1 MNDINTQIQ
10 EYLFSQQDLKYRDFH
25 SRLMPTID
33 KNVIIGVRVPILRKY
48 AKEISKNPDVKCFLC
63 ALPHK
68 YYEENNLHA
77 FIIEKIKD
85 YDTCIKMLDAFLP
98 YIDNWATCDSLC
110 PKIFKANKDKL
121 LKKISIWLKS
131 DHTYTMRF
139 GIKMLMTFFLDEDFD
154 IKYPTAISQIR
165 SDEYYIKMMVAWY
178 FATALAKQY
187 DAIIPFI
194 ENYTLDTDT
203 HNKAIQKAIE
213 SYRITDE
220 QKGYLRTL
228 RIK

>member
-48 AKEISKNPDVKCFLC
+48 AKEISKNSDVKCFLC

-98 YIDNWATCDSLC
+98 YINNWATCDSLC

-121 LKKISIWLKS
+121 LKKINIWLKS
-131 DHTYTMRF
+131 NHTYTMRF

-154 IKYPTAISQIR
+154 IKYPTAISKIR

-187 DAIIPFI
+187 DTIIPFI
-194 ENYTLDTDT
+194 ENHTLDTDT

-213 SYRITDE
+213 SHRITDE
-220 QKGYLRTL
+220 QKRYLRTL

>member
-1 MNDINTQIQ
+1 MNYINTQIQ

-48 AKEISKNPDVKCFLC
+48 AKEISKNSDVKCFLC

-68 YYEENNLHA
+68 YYEENNQHA

-131 DHTYTMRF
+131 NHTYTMRF

-187 DAIIPFI
+187 DTIIPFI
-194 ENYTLDTDT
+194 ENHTLDTDT

-213 SYRITDE
+213 SHRITDE
-220 QKGYLRTL
+220 QKRYLRTL

>member
-48 AKEISKNPDVKCFLC
+48 AKEISKNSDVKCFLC

-187 DAIIPFI
+187 DTIIPFI
-194 ENYTLDTDT
+194 ENHTLDTDT

-220 QKGYLRTL
+220 QKRYLRTL